1 MSERDYALGELDRRM
16 GNVVRFGT
24 VAEVDAAN
32 ALAKVDLGDLVTDW
46 LPWSTS
52 SAGDDR
58 VWNTPD
64 VGQQVIVASSGE
76 PSQGVI
82 IGSLFR
88 NASPANGNNGKDRR
102 ITFKDG
108 TVVEFDR
115 TGSVLNIDV
124 NAAGSIRLNIGG
136 TTLLLQDGQ
145 ATLTTPKLV
154 VDSPDSTFTGAV
166 KVQGLLTYQAGIT
179 GSGGSGASLN
189 GPFNLVG
196 NFSSTGTLQNN
207 GKNVGST
214 HTHSGVQAG
223 GSTTGAPV

>member
-1 MSERDYALGELDRRM
+1 MSERDYAIGELDRRM

-24 VAEVDAAN
+24 VTEVDAAN

-46 LPWSTS
+46 LPWATS

-58 VWNTPD
+58 VWVTPD
-64 VGQQVIVASSGE
+64 VGQQVIIASPGE
-76 PSQGVI
+76 PSQGAI

-88 NASPANGNNGKDRR
+88 NASPANGNDGKDRR

-124 NAAGSIRLNIGG
+124 NAAGSIRINIGS

-166 KVQGLLTYQAGIT
+166 KVQGLLTYQAGLV
-179 GSGGSGASLN
+179 GSGGSGASLT
-189 GPFNLVG
+189 GAFNLTG
-196 NFSSTGTLQNN
+196 SYTSTGSMTNN
-207 GKNVGST
+207 GKAVGST
-214 HTHSGVQAG
+214 LRVTGVQSG
-223 GSTTGAPV
+223 GSTSGTPV